1 MENQTQSNKKTW
13 QEPELTIITIT
24 NGKAAQPS
32 ESSSMVQ
39 GS

>member
-13 QEPELTIITIT
+13 QEPELSIITIT

-32 ESSSMVQ
+32 ESTEGIF